1 MSQISEV
8 IHPWIDGCH
17 NTFIER
23 FTKVFKMMMPV
34 YGTLHFVPMLLLR
47 TQHLRREQVSNQYNV
62 TFSVDCYL
70 PVYLVTQT
78 C

>member
-1 MSQISEV
+1 MLSCVRNFSEV

-47 TQHLRREQVSNQYNV
+47 TQHLKREQVL
-62 TFSVDCYL
+62 YL
-70 PVYLVTQT
+70 NFMTVRA
-78 C
+78 